1 MSFNI
6 PAATSITS
14 LFVIKTDF
22 YTNKDTGEVRAS
34 VQALSPIPEG
44 VVGNAKGFEVTE
56 YPADASILGVIDLS
70 GGPVAMRFESQIR
83 PLTNRFGKTTNTQW
97 LTGVLPEQQTRQ
109 PASAPASQPAK
120 PADQK
125 A

>member
-34 VQALSPIPEG
+34 VQALSPIPDG

-109 PASAPASQPAK
+109 PAPTPQPAK
-120 PADQK
+120 PAEQK

>member
-83 PLTNRFGKTTNTQW
+83 PQTNRFGKTTNTQW

-109 PASAPASQPAK
+109 PAPAPASQPAK